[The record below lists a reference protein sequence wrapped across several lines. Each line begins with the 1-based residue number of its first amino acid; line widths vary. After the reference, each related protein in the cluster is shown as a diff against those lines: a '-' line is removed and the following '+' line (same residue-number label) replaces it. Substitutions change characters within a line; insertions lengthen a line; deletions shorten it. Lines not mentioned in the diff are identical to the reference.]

1 MWKNPR
7 RRSDVESRADP
18 VIFMLDRLEAKSWIV
33 FEVTV
38 FSAGRR
44 VRTRRV
50 VRLTT
55 ENLTALRKSHG
66 AMLTLWN
73 GFERALDP

>member
-1 MWKNPR
+1 
-7 RRSDVESRADP
+7 
-18 VIFMLDRLEAKSWIV
+18 MLDRLEAKSWIV

-44 VRTRRV
+44 GRTRRV